1 MGMMRKN
8 PDQGRAVELCE
19 RVRDL
24 DRELIELVMTYQGD
38 MTLKGTGELV
48 KMQTRLRHL
57 RYTIEGEARIDLP
70 MRAGPSQANPLR
82 G

>member
-19 RVRDL
+19 RVRAL
-24 DRELIELVMTYQGD
+24 DHELMALVLKYQRD
-38 MTLKGTGELV
+38 MTLKGAGELV
-48 KMQTRLRHL
+48 QMQTKLRRI
-57 RYTIEGEARIDLP
+57 RYTIEGEAKVELVP
-70 MRAGPSQANPLR
+70 VAGPSSRNPEC

>member
-1 MGMMRKN
+1 MMRKN

-24 DRELIELVMTYQGD
+24 DRELIELVMTYQDD

-57 RYTIEGEARIDLP
+57 RYLIEGEAHIDLP
-70 MRAGPSQANPLR
+70 MRAGPSQANLLR

>member
-8 PDQGRAVELCE
+8 PDQGRLVALCE
-19 RVRDL
+19 RARDL
-24 DRELIELVMTYQGD
+24 DRELIALVMTYHDD

-57 RYTIEGEARIDLP
+57 RYMIEGEARIDLP